1 LKLLIDENLPIAL
14 GRGLGLKTVHT
25 TELGNR
31 LSDLE
36 LWDEAIA
43 QESVLVTRD
52 TDFFDRMS
60 LIGPPPKVI
69 WIRLGNMRRKE
80 LERVFSERWPKIDQL
95 LQTSDLVEIFI
106 DSIEGISFT

>member
-14 GRGLGLKTVHT
+14 GRGLVLKTVHA

-31 LSDLE
+31 LTDLE
-36 LWDEAIA
+36 LWDEGVA
-43 QESVLVTRD
+43 QDSVLVTKD
-52 TDFFDRMS
+52 ADFFDRMS

-80 LERVFSERWPKIDQL
+80 LERVFSERWPKIAQL
-95 LQTSDLVEIFI
+95 LETSDLVELFI